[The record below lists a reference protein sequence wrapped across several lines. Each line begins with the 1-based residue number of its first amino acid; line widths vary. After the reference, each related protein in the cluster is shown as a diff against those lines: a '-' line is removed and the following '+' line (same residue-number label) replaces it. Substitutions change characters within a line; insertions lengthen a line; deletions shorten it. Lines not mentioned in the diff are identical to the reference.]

1 MTVPT
6 PRVTVVFLLY
16 NAARTTRALVAA
28 LARQKRPGEARQAD
42 WLAAIFMEDASV
54 DGTREVL
61 AGCLEEQAHPPHWR
75 AVSNPTNLGLA
86 ATLNKALSLVATPY
100 ALTCHLDCLF
110 GDETYVSRMVDF
122 MEAHPQAGAITGK
135 PTMPRE
141 GSLPFA
147 ERVNLVANLMD
158 VLPADHAERD
168 LVPVGFA
175 EGRCDIFRLSA
186 LRAAG
191 FYETTL
197 RTAGEDQVL
206 AARMRAKGYEVFQA
220 PALSYV
226 LSVSEEQNTVA
237 KLLRHQRLF
246 GRAHPYILLR
256 TRNTS
261 AGVAGERAGANRRAR
276 LLLRV
281 QQVGSSAALLLAAG
295 LAASRVSLVAAGLL
309 LTTVLAVKLML
320 FRRHLKTVPFSLG
333 ERSAFFALQPALD
346 LSYSYGLFQG
356 ILRLG
361 IGSPARP
368 ID

>member
-1 MTVPT
+1 
-6 PRVTVVFLLY
+6 VVFLLY
-16 NAARTTRALVAA
+16 NAARTTPALVAA
-28 LARQKRPGEARQAD
+28 LRRQERPGEDRQAN
-42 WLAAIFMEDASV
+42 WLRAIFMEDASV

-61 AGCLEEQAHPPHWR
+61 AGCLEENGHPLHWR
-75 AVSNPTNLGLA
+75 SVSNPTNLGLA
-86 ATLNKALSLVATPY
+86 ATLNKALSLVDTPY
-100 ALTCHLDCLF
+100 ALTCHLDCSF
-110 GDETYVSRMVDF
+110 GDGQYVSRMVDL
-122 MEAHPQAGAITGK
+122 MESCPQAGAITGK

-147 ERVNLVANLMD
+147 EKVNLVANLMD
-158 VLPADHAERD
+158 VLPAEAGESD

-175 EGRCDIFRLSA
+175 EGRCDIFRLAA

-206 AARMRAKGYEVFQA
+206 AARMRAKGFEVFQA

-226 LSVSEEQNTVA
+226 LSVSDEQNTVA

-261 AGVAGERAGANRRAR
+261 AGVAGERAGSNRRAR
-276 LLLRV
+276 LFLRV
-281 QQVGSSAALLLAAG
+281 QQLAATAALLLAAG
-295 LAASRVSLVAAGLL
+295 LGAMGAVLAAGLL
-309 LTTVLAVKLML
+309 LAAVLLVKAAL
-320 FRRHLKTVPFSLG
+320 FRRHLAVVPFTLG
-333 ERSAFFALQPALD
+333 ERLAFFALQPALD
-346 LSYSYGLFQG
+346 ASYTLGFAQGLV
-356 ILRLG
+356 RLWT
-361 IGSPARP
+361 GSPARP